1 MRNKFQTSCIA
12 ILLMAVSVA
21 SAQPGSKKTVSGTPY
36 YADPAISPDG
46 SEIAFSSGGDIWTV
60 PAIGG
65 EAHLLISD
73 PAFDSMPMYS
83 PDGKYLAFN
92 STRTGNGDI
101 YIFNLK
107 TSELKRL
114 TYDDGNEAL
123 SGWSPDGKYIYY
135 ATSSHDISG
144 MSDVYR
150 IKATGGTPMAVS
162 NNRYMSEFFAAPSP
176 DGKTLAINAR
186 GLASAQWWRKGSS
199 HIDQSEIYIMKEGA
213 SPDYEKVTD
222 GGAKELW
229 PMWSKDGGSIYYVS
243 DRSGAQNLWVKTIK
257 GTAKQLTNFS
267 AGRVLWPEI
276 ATNGKTIVFERDFKI
291 WKFDVAS
298 AKASEVSITRHGAPS
313 GPGTEHQRY
322 TSQFRGLV
330 LSPDGKKVAFTA
342 HGDVFVAGVK
352 GGGDAF
358 RVTNT
363 DGIESQLAWTLNSNT
378 LLYISAREDVSHLY
392 EYNFITNKEIQLTK
406 GKQDDGSIM
415 LSPNGKT
422 VAFIRNG
429 TQLMTLDLDTHEEKT
444 LAKGF
449 LTRAPFTQ
457 TGDISWS
464 PDGKWLA
471 YGDHGVKNFFNVYVV
486 PATGGE
492 AKQVSFLANTNGGEV
507 TWSPNGRY
515 ILFSTNQRTEL
526 GKVARVDLVPERP
539 RFREDQFQQLFV
551 EQNTSPNSPAIM
563 TTPAAP
569 TERRAANPADSAA
582 GTGRRAGRPVADVRI
597 VMEGIRQRLNL
608 LPFDLG
614 VNSFKVSKDGNTM
627 VVSASAGRQT
637 NLYTYSLSDLATEP
651 ATLRPLTTSVAP
663 AGGGRGAGGGGGKSD
678 AQFSD
683 DGKEIY
689 YLEGGRIVSVSLDT
703 KTERPL
709 NVTAEMDVDFNKEKV
724 EVFQQAWQALNKG
737 YYDDHFHGADWN
749 GVRAEYEPLA
759 AGVSTPEELR
769 RLLSLMVGEL
779 NSSHSG
785 VSGPAGATTLAVGRL
800 GLAFDRLTYENSGKY
815 KITEVVPLGAAD
827 LAGRIKPGD
836 YLSAIDGQPLTTSDD
851 LDQILQNKIGHRIS
865 LTITSATGADT
876 KVNVLPVNQATEK
889 GLLYREW
896 VEQQRAYVNKISGGK
911 LGYVHL
917 IDMSDNALN
926 QLYLD
931 LDADN
936 QSKEGVV
943 VDVRNN
949 NGGFVNAYALD
960 VLSRKPYL
968 TMTDRGF
975 PGAPARSKLGQRT
988 LELPTILVT
997 NQHSLSD
1004 AEDFTEGYRTMNLG
1018 KVVGEPTAGWIIF
1031 TGETPL
1037 IDGSS
1042 VRMPFSKITDHEG
1055 KDMELHPRP
1064 VDITVSRQLG
1074 EGNDKD
1080 SQLDSAVKELLLEI
1094 AAKKG
1099 K

>member
-1 MRNKFQTSCIA
+1 MRYNFQTSCIA
-12 ILLMAVSVA
+12 ILFMAFSVA
-21 SAQPGSKKTVSGTPY
+21 SAQPGNKKAVTGTPY
-36 YADPAISPDG
+36 YANPAISPDG

-60 PAIGG
+60 PSAGG

-144 MSDVYR
+144 MNDVYR

-186 GLASAQWWRKGSS
+186 GMASAQWWRKGSS

-213 SPDYEKVTD
+213 LPDYEKVTD

-243 DRSGAQNLWVKTIK
+243 DRGGAQNLWVKTIK
-257 GTAKQLTNFS
+257 GTANKLTNFTT
-267 AGRVLWPEI
+267 GRVLWPEI
-276 ATNGKTIVFERDFKI
+276 AANGKTIVFERDFKI

-313 GPGTEHQRY
+313 GQGTEHQKY
-322 TSQFRGLV
+322 TTQFRGLV

-342 HGDVFVAGVK
+342 HGDVFVAGAK

-363 DGIESQLAWTLNSNT
+363 DGIESQLVWTLNSNT
-378 LLYISAREDVSHLY
+378 LLYISDREDVSHLY
-392 EYNFITNKEIQLTK
+392 QYNFITNKETQLTK
-406 GKQDDGSIM
+406 GTHDDGSIM

-429 TQLMTLDLDTHEEKT
+429 TQLMTVDLDTHEEKT
-444 LAKGF
+444 LAKGY

-464 PDGKWLA
+464 PDGNWIA

-492 AKQVSFLANTNGGEV
+492 SKQVSFLANTNGGEV

-515 ILFSTNQRTEL
+515 ILFSTNQRTEP

-551 EQNTSPNSPAIM
+551 EQNTSPNSPVTM
-563 TTPAAP
+563 TMPAAP
-569 TERRAANPADSAA
+569 IEKRAANPADSTA
-582 GTGRRAGRPVADVRI
+582 GTAKRIGRPLAEVRI
-597 VMEGIRQRLNL
+597 VMDGIRQRLNL

-614 VNSFKVSKDGNTM
+614 INSFKVSKDGNTM

-637 NLYTYSLSDLATEP
+637 NLYTYTLNELAIEP
-651 ATLRPLTTSVAP
+651 AALRQLTTSAAP
-663 AGGGRGAGGGGGKSD
+663 AGGGRGAGGGGKSD
-678 AQFSD
+678 IQFSD
-683 DGKEIY
+683 DGKEVY
-689 YLEGGRIVSVSLDT
+689 YLEGGRIMSVSLDN
-703 KTERPL
+703 KAEKPL

-737 YYDDHFHGADWN
+737 YYDDHFHGANWN
-749 GVRAEYEPLA
+749 GVRVEYEPLA

-769 RLLSLMVGEL
+769 RLLNLMVGEL

-785 VSGPAGATTLAVGRL
+785 VSGPTGATTPAVGRL
-800 GLAFDRLTYENSGKY
+800 GLYFDRTAYETTGKY
-815 KITEVVPLGAAD
+815 KITEIIPLSAVD
-827 LAGRIKPGD
+827 LAGKVHVGD
-836 YLSAIDGQPLTTSDD
+836 YLTAIDGQPLAANDD
-851 LDQILQNKIGHRIS
+851 LDELLQNKINRRVG
-865 LTITSATGADT
+865 LTITSVAGAEA
-876 KVNVLPVNQATEK
+876 KINVLPFNQATEK

-936 QSKEGVV
+936 QSKEGIV

-1031 TGETPL
+1031 TGESPL

-1042 VRMPFSKITDHEG
+1042 VRMPGSKITDHEG
-1055 KDMELHPRP
+1055 IDMELHPRP

-1074 EGNDKD
+1074 EGNKKD
-1080 SQLDSAVKELLLEI
+1080 SQLDVAVKELLQEI
-1094 AAKKG
+1094 AARKG

>member
-1 MRNKFQTSCIA
+1 MRHKFQTSLA
-12 ILLMAVSVA
+12 ILLIAASVA
-21 SAQPGSKKTVSGTPY
+21 SAQPGTKKTVSGTPY

-60 PAIGG
+60 PATGG

-114 TYDDGNEAL
+114 TFDDGNEAL
-123 SGWSPDGKYIYY
+123 SGWSPDGKYVYY

-199 HIDQSEIYIMKEGA
+199 HIDQSEIYIMKEGE

-243 DRSGAQNLWVKTIK
+243 DRGGAQNLWVKTIK
-257 GTAKQLTNFS
+257 GTPKQLTNFS
-267 AGRVLWPEI
+267 TGRVLWPEI
-276 ATNGKTIVFERDFKI
+276 AANGKTIVFERDFKI
-291 WKFDVAS
+291 WKYDVAS

-342 HGDVFVAGVK
+342 HGDVFVAGAR

-363 DGIESQLAWTLNSNT
+363 DGIESQLSWTLNSNT

-392 EYNFITNKEIQLTK
+392 EYNFITNKETQLTK
-406 GKQDDGSIM
+406 SAQDDGSIV

-429 TQLMTLDLDTHEEKT
+429 TQLMTLDLDSHEEKT
-444 LAKGF
+444 LAKGY

-457 TGDISWS
+457 IDISWS
-464 PDGKWLA
+464 PDGKWIA

-486 PATGGE
+486 PAAGGE
-492 AKQVSFLANTNGGEV
+492 PKQVSFLANTNGGEV

-526 GKVARVDLVPERP
+526 GKVARVDLVPARP
-539 RFREDQFQQLFV
+539 RFREDQFQQLFN
-551 EQNTSPNSPAIM
+551 EQNTSPNSPV
-563 TTPAAP
+563 TTTSTAP
-569 TERRAANPADSAA
+569 GERRAANPADSAA
-582 GTGRRAGRPVADVRI
+582 GMGRRAGRPAAEVRI
-597 VMEGIRQRLNL
+597 VMEGIRQRLNI

-614 VNSFKVSKDGNTM
+614 VNNFKVSKDGNTM
-627 VVSASAGRQT
+627 LVSASAGRQT

-651 ATLRPLTTSVAP
+651 ATLRPLTTSAAP
-663 AGGGRGAGGGGGKSD
+663 AAGRGAGGGGGGKSD
-678 AQFSD
+678 IQFSD

-689 YLEGGRIVSVSLDT
+689 YLEGGRIVAFSLDT
-703 KTERPL
+703 RVERPL

-769 RLLSLMVGEL
+769 RLLNLMVGEL

-785 VSGPAGATTLAVGRL
+785 VSGPAGGATPAVGRL
-800 GLAFDRLTYENSGKY
+800 GLTFDRLTYENSGKY

-827 LAGRIKPGD
+827 LAGRVKAGD
-836 YLSAIDGQPLTTSDD
+836 YLTAIDGEPLTADED
-851 LDQILQNKIGHRIS
+851 LDQLLQNKINHRVI
-865 LTITSATGADT
+865 LTITSAAGADT

-896 VEQQRAYVNKISGGK
+896 VEQNRAYVNKISGGK

-931 LDADN
+931 LDAEN

-975 PGAPARSKLGQRT
+975 PGAPARGKLGQRT

-1080 SQLDSAVKELLLEI
+1080 SQLDAAVKELLMQVG
-1094 AAKKG
+1094 AKKG